1 MNTAR
6 ARTVAD
12 GLTWVR
18 IISVLPLTVLAAAE
32 LRWWVLGVYIAA
44 SLTDFF
50 DGLFARRARP
60 VHYGSSFDAYADV
73 LFATMTLLWIALLF
87 PAFMPR
93 YGLPLVLPLLL
104 LQALLFWLRFRNPGV
119 TVPHLPLGQLAMFVF
134 CLLLPVLLVVGDV
147 RWFIIT
153 TFGIAMLAKAQLAW
167 LLLLPQRHA
176 NTEEPT

>member
-12 GLTWVR
+12 SLTWVR
-18 IISVLPLTVLAAAE
+18 VFSVLPITALAVAD

-60 VHYGSSFDAYADV
+60 VHYGSSLDAYADV
-73 LFATMTLLWIALLF
+73 LFTMMSLLWIALLF
-87 PAFMPR
+87 PAFLQR

-104 LQALLFWLRFRNPGV
+104 LQALLFWQRWRNPGV
-119 TVPHLPLGQLAMFVF
+119 VVPHLPLGRLAMFVF
-134 CLLLPVLLVVGDV
+134 CLLLPVLLVLGDV
-147 RWFIIT
+147 RWFVST
-153 TFGIAMLAKAQLAW
+153 VFGIAIAAKAQLAW
-167 LLLLPQRHA
+167 HLLLPQRRA
-176 NTEEPT
+176 SSPEPI